1 MFVGEYGI
9 PRREFLYDIR
19 FWEAKRI
26 IRGYR
31 RRNILQY
38 QLQRIQAWASMFC
51 MGNPNRKSPSDIF
64 KLYFD
69 DDEEDIPPISEEDQA
84 ELQALMAAENERIR
98 REKESSEE

>member
-1 MFVGEYGI
+1 M

-31 RRNILQY
+31 RRNILSY

-51 MGNPNRKSPSDIF
+51 MGNPKHVKPTDIF

-69 DDEEDIPPISEEDQA
+69 ADEELSAPPMTED
-84 ELQALMAAENERIR
+84 EI
-98 REKESSEE
+98 KEIQGEIDAINATQSQK